1 MKKNLLSRLFVPL
14 CAIAAMNIPGANAQ
28 VLLQENFTTAG
39 VLTSNGWTQI
49 GSVTTNPLN
58 SAAPA
63 LMYPNLPSSGVGNA
77 ASLLNTGQDAY
88 RLLSA
93 TDSGTIYTSFLVTV
107 SAALTGDY
115 FYAFYNQAATGGGYN
130 GRVFIRSNGSG
141 GFNFGVAKNTSTAA
155 SVSYESTARAFNT
168 TYLVVMKLARNA
180 GTTTDDVASLW
191 INPALGGSET
201 VPGLTNSV
209 GDDNTTGFT
218 SVALRQGG
226 STASPTLRLGN
237 IIVATTWASVTP
249 SAGLPSIAA
258 TGTFSSFSTFSGTA
272 SAPQSIGVVGAS
284 LTVSIA
290 ATAPSGFEVSSDGVV
305 FAPTASLPAIG
316 GTLHARVA
324 ASATEGGISS
334 SITLS
339 STGATDVAVPVNAT
353 VRPTSIALPY
363 GPDTFESTAFPWYT
377 YTVAGTRSWVRAS
390 AGGNSFME
398 INGYN
403 AAPGAVPANA
413 WLVLGPF
420 DFPAQASNIVA
431 TFNLQRAFND
441 AGDDSEFTF
450 KYSSD
455 YAGEGDPTSATWTG
469 IPFTKPAAVPSSST
483 VFTPSGAVSLPP
495 TLSGQTGVYVAFQLA
510 ATSATAT
517 SRWRMDDFE
526 LFTSSLPV
534 VSVLVNP
541 STIDEG
547 STATG
552 TVSIPEAVGSDVI
565 VTVTSADPTLVLV
578 DNGYGAAP
586 AGSCEVPIFA
596 GETSALFTVTTT
608 RDFTPGTDVP
618 VQITAD
624 GGAAYTFGQTI
635 VTVRN
640 IDLPAASLT
649 SGGYTQDFAGF
660 VSAATLPLGWV
671 LQGSVVDYLGDW
683 GTGTSAGSR
692 GNASVFGYQHTGSS
706 GLVRQILTLRNDT
719 GGSIDALTISYLG
732 RVARVAE
739 TRPPSYAVTVNGQS
753 VPALAYSTAA
763 GADIQTTTSI
773 TGLSVAA
780 GQTIT
785 LAWTSE
791 RGGTGGSSRQIGI
804 GNLSVQ
810 LGATLLPPSV
820 SSLTVPA
827 GTITRTSAG
836 VSAEVTSDGGGTI
849 SAQGF
854 VYAVSSVNPN
864 PRLGGTGVTTVPGS
878 TTGVGLMSGS
888 LSGLTAGTSYSIA
901 AYATNAQG
909 TTYTPVATFTTVS
922 PAISFL
928 GSYAEPFNAF
938 DGSLPTG
945 WSALSSG
952 GVLSYGG
959 AWGTGSSAGF
969 RGGVSD
975 PGVLGYQHTLTSG
988 TLTVTASFINDTG
1001 APITTLYVNYL
1012 GRVAR
1017 VDQTNDPA
1025 WAVSL
1030 NGNVVAELAYSTANT
1045 SGEGGTPGDELLS
1058 AAISGLS
1065 IPAGAEFAI
1074 TWVSDRG
1081 TLGGTSRQIGLA
1093 SFQVSTSAILDPAIN
1108 TSGSLISFSATEG
1121 TPSAAQSINASGTNL
1136 TGGITVT
1143 APANYEVSLNN
1154 STFSSFV
1161 TLTPTGGTVA
1171 STPVYVRIAAT
1182 APVGNPAGQVS
1193 LTSPGASTKNIA
1205 VAGTVSGGGSAY
1217 DTWASG
1223 FGLDPATT
1231 GAPTADPD
1239 GDSFSNAQEYAFGTN
1254 PTQGTG
1260 SLLSSTASGV
1270 NLVVT
1275 WLQRSD
1281 VTYNVQSTGNL
1292 ATTVFANDGTVSVVD
1307 GPASP
1312 TPPAGYTSKQF
1323 SVPAS
1328 GSKFYRVTAATP

>member
-1 MKKNLLSRLFVPL
+1 LV
-14 CAIAAMNIPGANAQ
+14 AALALGFLNSSPAMAQ
-28 VLLQENFTTAG
+28 TLVAGWDFQTTATGGTATAGSPSTPQAYNANVGNG
-39 VLTSNGWTQI
+39 VMYLDGSNGSSNWAQASELNAFT
-49 GSVTTNPLN
+49 GTAVNASGGLSSVTTSPAALALVGSSANGKSLVFRFSMLGYSDLSISLAAQRTSSGFTSQVWEYSADGITYSPIGSLASG
-58 SAAPA
+58 SAAGTLA
-63 LMYPNLPSSGVGNA
+63 SAFATSGVLSLPVVSGLNNVANAYVRVTLSGASSSTGNNRIDNIQFNA
-77 ASLLNTGQDAY
+77 ISTPSGPAIIANGSFASFST
-88 RLLSA
+88 LSGA
-93 TDSGTIYTSFLVTV
+93 V
-107 SAALTGDY
+107 SASQSLAVTGANLTGAITVTPPER
-115 FYAFYNQAATGGGYN
+115 FE
-130 GRVFIRSNGSG
+130 
-141 GFNFGVAKNTSTAA
+141 
-155 SVSYESTARAFNT
+155 VS
-168 TYLVVMKLARNA
+168 
-180 GTTTDDVASLW
+180 TDDVNFGRS
-191 INPALGGSET
+191 
-201 VPGLTNSV
+201 
-209 GDDNTTGFT
+209 
-218 SVALRQGG
+218 
-226 STASPTLRLGN
+226 
-237 IIVATTWASVTP
+237 
-249 SAGLPSIAA
+249 
-258 TGTFSSFSTFSGTA
+258 
-272 SAPQSIGVVGAS
+272 
-284 LTVSIA
+284 
-290 ATAPSGFEVSSDGVV
+290 
-305 FAPTASLPAIG
+305 ASLPSLG
-316 GTLHARVA
+316 GTFYARITATA
-324 ASATEGGISS
+324 AEGEILS

-339 STGATDVAVPVNAT
+339 SAGASDVAVAVNGA

-377 YTVAGTRSWVRAS
+377 FTVAGSKSWVRSS

-398 INGYN
+398 INGYDN
-403 AAPGAVPANA
+403 TVGAVPANA

-431 TFNLQRAFND
+431 SFNLQRAFND

-495 TLSGQTGVYVAFQLA
+495 TLSGQAGVYVAFQLA

-534 VSVLVNP
+534 ISVVVNP

-547 STATG
+547 SAATG
-552 TVSIPEAVGSDVI
+552 TVVLPSVAVADTD
-565 VTVTSADPTLVLV
+565 VTVTSADPSLVLV
-578 DNGYGAAP
+578 SGGGSTVVTIP
-586 AGSCEVPIFA
+586 AGFA
-596 GETSALFTVTTT
+596 DAQFDVTTT
-608 RDFTPGTDVP
+608 RDFTPGPDQQ
-618 VQITAD
+618 VQIVAD
-624 GGAAYTFGQTI
+624 GGAAYEFGQTI

-640 IDLPAASLT
+640 TDLPSVSLT
-649 SGGYTQDFAGF
+649 AGGYTQDFAGF
-660 VSAATLPLGWV
+660 VSAATLPLGWA

-692 GNASVFGYQHTGSS
+692 GNANVFGYQHTGSS
-706 GLVRQILTLRNDT
+706 GIVRQILTLRNDT

-739 TRPPSYAVTVNGQS
+739 TRPPSYAVTIDGQS
-753 VPALAYSTAA
+753 VSALAYSTAA
-763 GADIQTTTSI
+763 GVDIQTTTSI

-785 LAWTSE
+785 IAWTSE

-820 SSLTVPA
+820 SSLAVPA
-827 GTITRTSAG
+827 GTITRTSAE

-854 VYAVSSVNPN
+854 VYAASSVNPN
-864 PRLGGTGVTTVPGS
+864 PQLGGTGVTTVPGS

-945 WSALSSG
+945 WSAISSG

-975 PGVLGYQHTLTSG
+975 PGVLGYQNTSTSG

-1030 NGNVVAELAYSTANT
+1030 DGNVIAELAYSTANT
-1045 SGEGGTPGDELLS
+1045 SGEGGAPGDELLS

-1065 IPAGAEFAI
+1065 IPNGAEFVI
-1074 TWVSDRG
+1074 TWACDRG
-1081 TLGGTSRQIGLA
+1081 SLGGTSRQIGVA
-1093 SFQVSTSAILDPAIN
+1093 SLQVSTSEIPDPAIN
-1108 TSGSLISFSATEG
+1108 TSGSLTAFSATEG
-1121 TPSAAQSINASGTNL
+1121 TASGAQSISASGTNL
-1136 TGGITVT
+1136 IGSITVT

-1171 STPVYVRIAAT
+1171 STLVYVRIAAT

-1193 LTSPGASTKNIA
+1193 LSSTAATTKNIA
-1205 VAGTVSGGGSAY
+1205 VTGTVSGGGSAY

-1254 PTQGTG
+1254 PTQGNG
-1260 SLLSSTASGV
+1260 SLLSSTASGG

-1292 ATTVFANDGTVSVVD
+1292 ATSFANDGTVSVVD
-1307 GPASP
+1307 GPVSP

-1323 SVPAS
+1323 TVPAS

>member
-1 MKKNLLSRLFVPL
+1 MYLD
-14 CAIAAMNIPGANAQ
+14 G
-28 VLLQENFTTAG
+28 
-39 VLTSNGWTQI
+39 SNGSSNWAQASELNAFT
-49 GSVTTNPLN
+49 GTTVNASGGLSSVTTSPAALALVGSSANGKSLVFRFSMLGFSDLSISLAAQRTSSGFTSQVWEYSADGITYSPIGSLASG
-58 SAAPA
+58 SAAGTLA
-63 LMYPNLPSSGVGNA
+63 SAFATSGVLSLPVVSGLNNVANAYVRVTLSGASSSTGNNRIDNIQFNA
-77 ASLLNTGQDAY
+77 ISTPSGPAIIANGSFASFST
-88 RLLSA
+88 LSGA
-93 TDSGTIYTSFLVTV
+93 V
-107 SAALTGDY
+107 SASQSLAVTGANLTGPITVTPPER
-115 FYAFYNQAATGGGYN
+115 FE
-130 GRVFIRSNGSG
+130 
-141 GFNFGVAKNTSTAA
+141 
-155 SVSYESTARAFNT
+155 VS
-168 TYLVVMKLARNA
+168 
-180 GTTTDDVASLW
+180 TDDVNFGRS
-191 INPALGGSET
+191 
-201 VPGLTNSV
+201 
-209 GDDNTTGFT
+209 
-218 SVALRQGG
+218 
-226 STASPTLRLGN
+226 
-237 IIVATTWASVTP
+237 
-249 SAGLPSIAA
+249 
-258 TGTFSSFSTFSGTA
+258 
-272 SAPQSIGVVGAS
+272 
-284 LTVSIA
+284 
-290 ATAPSGFEVSSDGVV
+290 
-305 FAPTASLPAIG
+305 ASLPSLG
-316 GTLHARVA
+316 GTFYARITATA
-324 ASATEGGISS
+324 AEGEILS

-339 STGATDVAVPVNAT
+339 SAGASDVAVAVNGA

-377 YTVAGTRSWVRAS
+377 FTVAGSKSWVRSS

-398 INGYN
+398 INGYDN
-403 AAPGAVPANA
+403 TVGAVPANA

-431 TFNLQRAFND
+431 TFNLQRAFNA

-455 YAGEGDPTSATWTG
+455 YAGEGDPSSATWTG
-469 IPFTKPAAVPSSST
+469 ISFTKPAAVPLSSST

-578 DNGYGAAP
+578 DNGYGDAP

-640 IDLPAASLT
+640 TDLPSVSLT
-649 SGGYTQDFAGF
+649 AGGYTQDFAGF
-660 VSAATLPLGWV
+660 VSAATLPLGWA

-763 GADIQTTTSI
+763 GADVQTTASL
-773 TGLSVAA
+773 TGLSVAQ

-785 LAWTSE
+785 IAWTSE
-791 RGGTGGSSRQIGI
+791 RGGTTGASRQIGI

-810 LGATLLPPSV
+810 LGVTLLPPSV
-820 SSLTVPA
+820 SSLAVPA
-827 GTITRTSAG
+827 GTITRTSAE
-836 VSAEVTSDGGGTI
+836 VSAEVTSNGGGTI

-854 VYAVSSVNPN
+854 VYAVSSVNPS
-864 PRLGGTGVTTVPGS
+864 PQLGGTGVTTVPGS
-878 TTGVGLMSGS
+878 TMGVGLMSGS
-888 LSGLTAGTSYSIA
+888 LSGLAPGTSYSIA

-909 TTYTPVATFTTVS
+909 TTYTPVATFTTIS

-928 GSYAEPFNAF
+928 GSYGEPFNAF

-945 WSALSSG
+945 WSAISSG

-975 PGVLGYQHTLTSG
+975 PGVLGYQHTSTSG

-1017 VDQTNDPA
+1017 IDQTNDPA

-1030 NGNVVAELAYSTANT
+1030 DGNVIAELAYSTANT
-1045 SGEGGTPGDELLS
+1045 SGEGGAPGDELLS

-1065 IPAGAEFAI
+1065 IPNGAEFVI
-1074 TWVSDRG
+1074 TWACDRG
-1081 TLGGTSRQIGLA
+1081 SLGGASRQIGLA
-1093 SFQVSTSAILDPAIN
+1093 SLQVSTSEIPAPAIN
-1108 TSGSLISFSATEG
+1108 TSGSLTSFSATEG

-1154 STFSSFV
+1154 NTFSSFV

-1193 LTSPGASTKNIA
+1193 LASFGATTQNIA

-1239 GDSFSNAQEYAFGTN
+1239 GDSFSNEQEYAFGTN
-1254 PTQGTG
+1254 PTLGNG
-1260 SLLSSTASGV
+1260 SLLSSTASGG

-1281 VTYNVQSTGNL
+1281 VTYSVQSTGSL
-1292 ATTVFANDGTVSVVD
+1292 ATTAFANDGTVSVVD
-1307 GPASP
+1307 GPVDPA
-1312 TPPAGYTSKQF
+1312 PPADYTRKQF
-1323 SVPAS
+1323 TVPAT
-1328 GSKFYRVTAATP
+1328 GRTFYRVSATVP